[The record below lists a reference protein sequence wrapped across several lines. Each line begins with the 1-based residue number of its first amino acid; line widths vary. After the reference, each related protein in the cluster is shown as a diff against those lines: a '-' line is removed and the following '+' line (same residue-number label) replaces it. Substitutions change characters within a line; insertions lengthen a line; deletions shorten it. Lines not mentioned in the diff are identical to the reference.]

1 MPSITHDVLQ
11 DLLATQGGSGKEC
24 TGSAKAEYGPP
35 ADTDT
40 DQMLITLE
48 CDGDLDDH
56 DLRDMRCHL
65 VVTACAEGYRAT
77 AIQVWPREV
86 TQGRVESAL
95 VVSATAETPA
105 DALAAVHHAAA
116 DRGMVY
122 PWPVPAV
129 EAAMTVLPH
138 ETHAEDN
145 QGWTTEQAPEAEPQE
160 DSA

>member
-1 MPSITHDVLQ
+1 MPSITRAVLR
-11 DLLATQGGSGKEC
+11 DLAATQGGSAAEDC
-24 TGSAKAEYGPP
+24 TGRTEADYAPHPAEP
-35 ADTDT
+35 

-48 CDGDLDDH
+48 CRGDLDDH
-56 DLRDMRCHL
+56 DLSQMAGHL
-65 VVTACAEGYRAT
+65 VLTACAEGYRAT

-105 DALAAVHHAAA
+105 DALRAVHHAAA

-129 EAAMTVLPH
+129 EAAMTVLGSASGGGNETQH
-138 ETHAEDN
+138 EEECHRAE
-145 QGWTTEQAPEAEPQE
+145 
-160 DSA
+160 